1 MGKFIRCHFA
11 IPERFRGLKVI
22 FWRRGFDHMAHAR
35 FVGVP
40 GDFDV
45 PDWWMERI
53 ERSTREDY

>member
-22 FWRRGFDHMAHAR
+22 FWRRGFGHIANAR
-35 FVGVP
+35 FADIAGN
-40 GDFDV
+40 FDV

-53 ERSTREDY
+53 ERSTRED